1 MSKAAIQSSTQG
13 FSIESVPKDA
23 RRIEDF
29 RDHLPLGTEVY
40 VAWLP
45 NGDPAEM
52 VFAASKLSRQG
63 MIPVPHIPARRIE
76 SEAVLWQVVKDF
88 VEQAGVTRLL
98 LLGGDPDDPVGP
110 YADASAL
117 LQSGVLEAF
126 NIKAVDIAAHPD
138 GHPVMSTDTSAQVL
152 REKIAKAQQAGINVR
167 VVSQFAL
174 DPSSISDWHAQTY
187 TGLAQGTALQ
197 IGIPGVVST
206 KRLLQMAG
214 ACGIAG
220 SFSMLRKS
228 GRRLAKTALGNG
240 TTETLV
246 TTLAPLVNQSDD
258 INGFHFYS
266 FGNFEKTAAWA
277 RAVSSG
283 EFSVN
288 DDTISVDLAS

>member
-1 MSKAAIQSSTQG
+1 MSKNAIQSSTQG

-23 RRIEDF
+23 RRIDDF
-29 RDHLPLGTEVY
+29 RDHLPVGTEVY

-52 VFAASKLSRQG
+52 VFAAGKLSAQG

-76 SEAVLWQVVKDF
+76 SEAQLWQVVKDF
-88 VEQAGVTRLL
+88 TEQASVERLL
-98 LLGGDPDDPVGP
+98 LLGGDPDAPVGP

-138 GHPVMSTDTSAQVL
+138 GHPVMSSDQSAQVL
-152 REKIAKAQQAGINVR
+152 REKIAHARQAGIRVR

-174 DPSSISDWHAQTY
+174 DPNSISDWHSQTY
-187 TGLAQGTALQ
+187 SELAEGTALQ

-246 TTLAPLVNQSDD
+246 STLAPLVNQSDD
-258 INGFHFYS
+258 ISGFHFYS

-283 EFSVN
+283 EFSID